1 MFMILKKAMVCNVTK
16 IFVSRPVLKALLMM
30 MIITVV
36 GLSFVSC
43 SKEKAEP
50 ERLVNVRVWSAETR
64 RVQPYLETIGTLK
77 PDEEVLVT
85 TEVDGIVRKI
95 YVDEGTN
102 VSAGTLL
109 AEINDTDYVLDVR
122 RSEAALRQA
131 EAQQV
136 NARRS
141 FKRLHTLYQEE
152 LITKQ
157 QFDDISTKVALAE
170 ADLEKARATLSIS
183 REKLSRTKIY
193 SPIVASIKEKK
204 VSVGDFVRNGTSL
217 FQIIRTNPLKLRFN
231 ISEKDVA
238 GLKKGQDVAF
248 TVDAFSKQKFHG
260 KVSLLYPSVEEKTR
274 TLQAEAIVPNEGQIL
289 KPGYFARVQIFT
301 QEARDS
307 VVVPVTALLYD
318 GSIVR
323 VFVIDGNQAKERII
337 KTGNK
342 YGEHVEV
349 MDGLKEGDQVVV
361 IGQNNLSEGVKV
373 HVAR

>member
-1 MFMILKKAMVCNVTK
+1 MIIKKAMVYNITK
-16 IFVSRPVLKALLMM
+16 IFVSRPVLKTLLMM

-36 GLSFVSC
+36 GLSFASC

-64 RVQPYLETIGTLK
+64 RVQPYLETTGTLK

-141 FKRLHTLYQEE
+141 FKRLHALYQEE

-157 QFDDISTKVALAE
+157 QFDDISTKVALAD
-170 ADLEKARATLSIS
+170 AALESARATLSIS

-274 TLQAEAIVPNEGQIL
+274 TLQAEAVVPNEGQIL
-289 KPGYFARVQIFT
+289 KPGYFAPGTNIY

-323 VFVIDGNQAKERII
+323 VFLFIDGNQAKERII

-349 MDGLKEGDQVVV
+349 MDGLKG
-361 IGQNNLSEGVKV
+361 
-373 HVAR
+373 

>member
-1 MFMILKKAMVCNVTK
+1 MVCNVIK

-30 MIITVV
+30 MIVTVV
-36 GLSFVSC
+36 GLSFASC

-64 RVQPYLETIGTLK
+64 RVQPYLETTGTLK

-102 VSAGTLL
+102 VSVGTLL
-109 AEINDTDYVLDVR
+109 AEINDTDYVLNVR
-122 RSEAALRQA
+122 FSEAALRQA
-131 EAQQV
+131 EAQQI
-136 NARRS
+136 NARKS
-141 FKRLHTLYQEE
+141 FKRLHALYQEE

-157 QFDDISTKVALAE
+157 QFDDISTKVALAD
-170 ADLEKARATLSIS
+170 AALESARATLSIS

-193 SPIVASIKEKK
+193 SPITASVKEKK
-204 VSVGDFVRNGTSL
+204 VYVGDFVRNGTPL
-217 FQIIRTNPLKLRFN
+217 FQIIKPNPLKLRFS
-231 ISEKDVA
+231 ISEKDAA
-238 GLKKGQDVAF
+238 GLKTGQDVAF
-248 TVDAFSKQKFHG
+248 TVDAHSNQKFHG
-260 KVSLLYPSVEEKTR
+260 KISLLYPNVEEKTR

-301 QEARDS
+301 REARDS

-318 GSIVR
+318 GPTIR
-323 VFVIDGNQAKERII
+323 VFVINGNQAKERVI

-342 YGEHVEV
+342 YGEYVEV
-349 MDGLKEGDQVVV
+349 LDGLQEGEQVVV
-361 IGQNNLSEGVKV
+361 VGQNNLSEGVKV
-373 HVAR
+373 NVAR

>member
-1 MFMILKKAMVCNVTK
+1 MVCNVTK

-193 SPIVASIKEKK
+193 SPIVASVKEKK

-217 FQIIRTNPLKLRFN
+217 FQIIRTNPLKLRFSL
-231 ISEKDVA
+231 SEKDAA
-238 GLKKGQDVAF
+238 GLKTGQDVGF
-248 TVDAFSKQKFHG
+248 TFVAHSKQKFHG

-274 TLQAEAIVPNEGQIL
+274 TLQAEAVVPNEGQIL
-289 KPGYFARVQIFT
+289 KPGYFARVQISPGG
-301 QEARDS
+301 AGLGGCSIDS
-307 VVVPVTALLYD
+307 AAV
-318 GSIVR
+318 
-323 VFVIDGNQAKERII
+323 
-337 KTGNK
+337 
-342 YGEHVEV
+342 
-349 MDGLKEGDQVVV
+349 
-361 IGQNNLSEGVKV
+361 
-373 HVAR
+373 